1 MHVIKLLLKIA
12 GWFFVASS
20 IICLLISLFAY
31 LHARSFTRSAARTQG
46 TVIRLEKRE
55 SSDSGTV
62 YHPVVTFRDAH
73 GAGQELFSSVGS
85 FPPSHKV
92 GDTVTVLYPPAQPQK
107 AKLDEFFD
115 VWGLAAITGGIG
127 AFDLI
132 VGLAMLLVPDIIR
145 RFRHA
150 PAPPV
155 LNAA

>member
-12 GWFFVASS
+12 GWFLVVSS

-31 LHARSFTRSAARTQG
+31 LHAHSFTRSAVRAQG
-46 TVIRLEKRE
+46 TVTKVEKRKDHDGDE
-55 SSDSGTV
+55 LYYPIVS
-62 YHPVVTFRDAH
+62 FRDAH
-73 GAGQELFSSVGS
+73 GGAQELFSSVGS
-85 FPPSHKV
+85 FPPSHRV
-92 GDTVTVLYPPAQPQK
+92 GDSVTVLYPPEQPQK
-107 AKLDEFFD
+107 AKLDEFFA

-132 VGLAMLLVPDIIR
+132 VGLAMLLVPVIIR